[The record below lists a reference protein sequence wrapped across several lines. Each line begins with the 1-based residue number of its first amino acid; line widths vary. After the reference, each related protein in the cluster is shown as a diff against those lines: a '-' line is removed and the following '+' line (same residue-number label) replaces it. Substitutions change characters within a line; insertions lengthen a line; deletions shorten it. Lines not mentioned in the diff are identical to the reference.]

1 MKIEE
6 GYWYVSYDNGGTW
19 TQLGKATGGSG
30 ESIFLEVTQDD
41 DYVYFTL
48 DNGEKFTLPK
58 RCALDIVF
66 EAAGELV
73 CLPGESLEIKYT
85 VTGGDDRTK
94 VECLADRGWTA
105 EVSGGTEGT
114 LTVTAPGN
122 GMNGKVLVF
131 ATNGAGQVVMKAVT
145 IIQHADYIVFADPL
159 VKEICVREF
168 DTNGD
173 GEISY
178 DEAAAVTTNGMVD
191 VFDRTDIV
199 SFDELQ
205 YFTGLDFVAYMFDS
219 CSYLQSVVL
228 PPQINSVGSFSYS
241 ALRNIEIPEGV
252 YDVTSYAFS
261 FSKNLESVVLNSDL
275 VEILWDA
282 FEGCSSLK
290 SIDLPET
297 LIVMGE
303 SAFEDCS
310 SLTTVY
316 CRAIEPPQLTGR
328 GNWFK
333 GCPLETLYVP
343 VGSKEKY
350 EAAEG
355 WSDFP
360 NIVEMDFSTN
370 N

>member
-1 MKIEE
+1 
-6 GYWYVSYDNGGTW
+6 
-19 TQLGKATGGSG
+19 
-30 ESIFLEVTQDD
+30 
-41 DYVYFTL
+41 
-48 DNGEKFTLPK
+48 
-58 RCALDIVF
+58 
-66 EAAGELV
+66 
-73 CLPGESLEIKYT
+73 
-85 VTGGDDRTK
+85 
-94 VECLADRGWTA
+94 
-105 EVSGGTEGT
+105 
-114 LTVTAPGN
+114 
-122 GMNGKVLVF
+122 MNGKVLVF

-178 DEAAAVTTNGMVD
+178 DEAAAVES
-191 VFDRTDIV
+191 TDDPMLHLFAKTEIT

-205 YFTGLDFVAYMFDS
+205 YFTGLDAIHGFMCDS
-219 CSYLQSVVL
+219 CFY
-228 PPQINSVGSFSYS
+228 
-241 ALRNIEIPEGV
+241 
-252 YDVTSYAFS
+252 
-261 FSKNLESVVLNSDL
+261 LESVVLPENITIVGSGAFRNTALTSIEIPDGVKRIDSYAFNRCKSLESISLPNEL
-275 VEILWDA
+275 VEIGWVT
-282 FEGCSSLK
+282 FWECTSLK